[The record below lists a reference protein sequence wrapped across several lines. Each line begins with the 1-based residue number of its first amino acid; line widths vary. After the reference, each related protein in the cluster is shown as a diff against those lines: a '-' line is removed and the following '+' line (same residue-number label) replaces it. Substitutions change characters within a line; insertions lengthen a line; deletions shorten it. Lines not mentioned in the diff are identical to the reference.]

1 MSCLI
6 DLNKYPGVCHIGIG
20 ETLSKIIRKAV
31 CLVTRIDAALMCG
44 SDQMS
49 AGLKIGI
56 GGAIHAMNGLFST
69 NQDQSSAWGVLLF
82 DSANA
87 LNSLNRTAML
97 LHARLLWPHCARFL
111 FNTYRVWSLLVLKG
125 CSDYLH
131 SREGVTQGDPLSIF
145 MYAIRT
151 LPLIRSL
158 TNPAQCTQ
166 LRYADDASAGGSLPD
181 LHE

>member
-1 MSCLI
+1 MI
-6 DLNKYPGVCHIGIG
+6 NLNKYPGVCRIGIG

-31 CLVTRIDAALMCG
+31 CLVTSIDAALMCG

-49 AGLKIGI
+49 AGLKTGI

-97 LHARLLWPHCARFL
+97 
-111 FNTYRVWSLLVLKG
+111 
-125 CSDYLH
+125 
-131 SREGVTQGDPLSIF
+131 
-145 MYAIRT
+145 
-151 LPLIRSL
+151 
-158 TNPAQCTQ
+158 
-166 LRYADDASAGGSLPD
+166 
-181 LHE
+181 